1 MNLTE
6 GEVILREGTAETI
19 TGLNSLEKEMIAL
32 TGLSLERGMPLA
44 MMEKELP
51 VSPSM
56 YGQAP
61 IGGRELAQ
69 SAAQAIGHLLG
80 EGIIE
85 QVALPQPSINQ
96 WYRLTEKGGL
106 IKAALPKEK
115 TE

>member
-51 VSPSM
+51 VPM
-56 YGQAP
+56 INGTAVIRID
-61 IGGRELAQ
+61 IGKCIGR
-69 SAAQAIGHLLG
+69 
-80 EGIIE
+80 
-85 QVALPQPSINQ
+85 
-96 WYRLTEKGGL
+96 YYK
-106 IKAALPKEK
+106 
-115 TE
+115 